1 MNKEEILRKSRS
13 GKRDEGV
20 LFAEM
25 RGQQLGIVLFATV
38 AGVLALFSITQ
49 QDMKTLSVTMALI
62 CIFHASISFG
72 KYYYA
77 AQKIQLIYI
86 LISIVATILFLAIF
100 FAISLC

>member
-1 MNKEEILRKSRS
+1 MEREEILRKSRN

-38 AGVLALFSITQ
+38 AGVLALFSIPR
-49 QDMKTLSVTMALI
+49 QDWKTVSVVMALV
-62 CIFHASISFG
+62 CIFHASISYG

-77 AQKIQLIYI
+77 GQRIQFAYM
-86 LISIVATILFLAIF
+86 LISIIATAVFLAIF